1 MHRPTN
7 LLRVAFS
14 LLLQGLLIMSYFP
27 KSSAGKKTFRKQPY
41 AQTPPAADG
50 SQPLVDILRYIST
63 GWDDLTRTMT
73 RCESLTDIKTDQ
85 EPVLFLPADFP
96 SPPALSE
103 LQKHCAVRVEYLPNR
118 IAGLGEL
125 GKIRTNGLLYLEN
138 PYVVPGGQFNEMYG
152 WDSYFIIRGLL
163 RDHRPDLAKGVVEN
177 FFFEIEHYG
186 GVLNANRTYYL
197 TRSQPPFLSSMILAV
212 YDAEKAAGKPDL
224 QWLEKAYGF
233 AVRDYQQWTRQP
245 HLAGATG
252 LARYFDHGDGPVPEI
267 MGDPSHY
274 YRGVAH
280 YFLIHGGANDS
291 HLVHVDSEHLADSL
305 MGPLFPVTICDPSL
319 SQTKQTDCANSDQV
333 ALTADFYKGDRS
345 MRESGFDVTFRFGL
359 FGADT
364 HHYAPVCLNS
374 LLYKTEQDLRE
385 MSILLGRKEEAQVWR
400 RKALGRRTQIV
411 KYLWDEH
418 RGLFFDYD
426 FVAGARSSYE
436 YATTFYP
443 LWAGVASKEQ
453 ARAVVRN
460 LAMFEQ
466 PGGLAMSRR
475 ETQAQWDYPYGWAPI
490 HLLAVEGLRR
500 YGYDLE
506 ANRISSKFLATVIQ
520 NFLLD
525 HTIREKYDVVTGSD
539 ITHIEAG
546 YKQNVTGFGWTNGVF
561 LELLHQL
568 PPGLANQLAA
578 QAYKDGSRLKISP
591 QTPEP

>member
-1 MHRPTN
+1 MYRATSF
-7 LLRVAFS
+7 LRVASS
-14 LLLQGLLIMSYFP
+14 LLLQGILIMSNP
-27 KSSAGKKTFRKQPY
+27 PTSAASKKKSGSQPNV
-41 AQTPPAADG
+41 QTPRAADG
-50 SQPLVDILRYIST
+50 SQPLTDILRYISA

-73 RCESLTDIKTDQ
+73 KCESLTDTKTDQ
-85 EPVLFLPADFP
+85 EPVLFLPADFA

-103 LQKHCAVRVEYLPNR
+103 LQKHCTVRVEHLPSK
-118 IAGLGEL
+118 IASLGEL
-125 GKIRTNGLLYLEN
+125 GKIGTNGLLYLEN

-163 RDHRPDLAKGVVEN
+163 RDHHQDLAKGMVEN

-212 YDAEKAAGKPDL
+212 YDSEKAAGKPDL
-224 QWLEKAYGF
+224 PWLEKAYGF

-245 HLAGATG
+245 HRAGATG

-267 MGDPSHY
+267 MVDPSHY

-280 YFLIHGGANDS
+280 FFLIHGGANDS
-291 HLVHVDSEHLADSL
+291 RLVHVGREHPADSQV
-305 MGPLFPVTICDPSL
+305 GPQFPVTICDPQL
-319 SQTKQTDCANSDQV
+319 LQARGTECADSDYV
-333 ALTADFYKGDRS
+333 ALTADYYKGDRS
-345 MRESGFDVTFRFGL
+345 MRESGFDVSFRFGP

-374 LLYKTEQDLRE
+374 LLYKTEQDLRV
-385 MSILLGRKEEAQVWR
+385 MSTLLGRKEEAQVWK
-400 RKALGRRTQIV
+400 RKALDRRTQIM

-453 ARAVVRN
+453 AQAVVHN
-460 LAMFEQ
+460 LALFEQ
-466 PGGLAMSRR
+466 PGGLAMSRY
-475 ETQAQWDYPYGWAPI
+475 ESQAQWDYPYGWAPI

-500 YGYDLE
+500 YGYDVE
-506 ANRISSKFLATVIQ
+506 ANRISNKFLATVVQ

-525 HTIREKYDVVTGSD
+525 HTIREKYDVVSRSE

-546 YKQNVTGFGWTNGVF
+546 YTQNVTGFGWTNGVF

-568 PPGLANQLAA
+568 PPGSAA
-578 QAYKDGSRLKISP
+578 QLDAQVNQDGSRLKRLP
-591 QTPEP
+591 QTPGP